1 MPRKVEV
8 QVTADSKQMQ
18 KALKEAEKAT
28 DKLHGALDRFDPVGS
43 GIATVLG
50 KLGFNSV
57 GTAAALGVATG
68 AIAAGVAIGEKA
80 IDMYVSLGEKIR
92 AYVAITGESA
102 EVASR
107 QVQAFEELGVNSDV
121 AAAGM
126 FKLAKAA
133 NTNEKGLNSLGIEVV
148 RTADGT
154 VDLNATLN
162 SVINAFQGTSDAAKR
177 DAIVLAA
184 FGKSG
189 AALIP
194 VLETNTAQLK

>member
-1 MPRKVEV
+1 
-8 QVTADSKQMQ
+8 
-18 KALKEAEKAT
+18 
-28 DKLHGALDRFDPVGS
+28 VGS

-80 IDMYVSLGEKIR
+80 IDMYVSLGDNIR
-92 AYVAITGESA
+92 HYIAVTGESA

-107 QVQAFEELGVNSDV
+107 QVQAFEELGVNSET

-133 NTNEKGLNSLGIEVV
+133 NTNEAALNKLGIEVE
-148 RTADGT
+148 RNKDGT
-154 VDLNATLN
+154 VDLNAT
-162 SVINAFQGTSDAAKR
+162 
-177 DAIVLAA
+177 
-184 FGKSG
+184 
-189 AALIP
+189 
-194 VLETNTAQLK
+194 